1 MIFLKTE
8 IKAPRIISEQ
18 HILAHDVTELY
29 LKRDFNATVISD
41 QLTWKPPNL
50 LPKEHSKRQKIPLEG
65 DFGCPELV
73 FKSVLVQT
81 FAEVT

>member
-1 MIFLKTE
+1 MFSLYFIILCICFGSIYFSETNYGQRHVLAGHDLWSMIFLKTE

-41 QLTWKPPNL
+41 QLT
-50 LPKEHSKRQKIPLEG
+50 
-65 DFGCPELV
+65 
-73 FKSVLVQT
+73 
-81 FAEVT
+81 